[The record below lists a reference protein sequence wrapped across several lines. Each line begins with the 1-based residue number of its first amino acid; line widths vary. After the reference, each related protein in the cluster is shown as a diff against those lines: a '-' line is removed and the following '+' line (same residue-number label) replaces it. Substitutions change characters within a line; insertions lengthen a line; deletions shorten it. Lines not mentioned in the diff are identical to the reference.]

1 MHTTTRVDRN
11 GDRYITRTTT
21 NATSSQSTGVIRMIQ
36 SGAPA
41 DPLRLAS
48 TSQQSRRSAGPRVML
63 HSSNN
68 ESPRMVPLMELFE
81 GLNLLLMAGLPGEE
95 LDPQDP
101 RLWSHMV
108 EPASPEQIDNLPV
121 TQVGAGGVGAQGG
134 SGGSNNPA
142 PNHHIQ
148 CMICLSDYKDGESV
162 RTLPCGHVY
171 HKECVDRWLAINHN
185 CPACKAPIA

>member
-1 MHTTTRVDRN
+1 
-11 GDRYITRTTT
+11 
-21 NATSSQSTGVIRMIQ
+21 
-36 SGAPA
+36 
-41 DPLRLAS
+41 
-48 TSQQSRRSAGPRVML
+48 ML

-68 ESPRMVPLMELFE
+68 ESPRLVPLMELFE
-81 GLNLLLMAGLPGEE
+81 GLNLLLMAGLSREE

-108 EPASPEQIDNLPV
+108 QPASPEQIDNAGTV
-121 TQVGAGGVGAQGG
+121 TQHG
-134 SGGSNNPA
+134 SADSSDNSA
-142 PNHHIQ
+142 PNHHVQ